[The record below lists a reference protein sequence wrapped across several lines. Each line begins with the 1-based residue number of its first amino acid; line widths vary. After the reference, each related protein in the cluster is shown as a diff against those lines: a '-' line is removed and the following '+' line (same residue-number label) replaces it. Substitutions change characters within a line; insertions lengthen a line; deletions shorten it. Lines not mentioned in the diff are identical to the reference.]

1 MNAPHASRT
10 AGWPWIGLSLIVALL
25 VNLAPWSHSPVTPD
39 VLALVLVFWTIDQ
52 PRRALLSVAFLLGL
66 VMDVHHGTVLG
77 QHALLHTVAVLLALR
92 LQRRI
97 SWFQTPGRMLHVLG
111 LLLLAQAILA
121 AARWLVG
128 LPWLGPEQFLT
139 WLSTVLL
146 WPLIDLLLLSGQRP
160 RPATQHPGG
169 PPVPPTMSSRPGP
182 AQRREPSLAAHPA
195 FPRQDRPH

>member
-1 MNAPHASRT
+1 MNAPHASRST

-25 VNLAPWSHSPVTPD
+25 INLAPWGSSPVTPD
-39 VLALVLVFWTIDQ
+39 VLALVLVFWTIVE
-52 PRRALLSVAFLLGL
+52 PRRALLPVAFLLGL

-111 LLLLAQAILA
+111 VLLLAQAALA
-121 AARWLVG
+121 GARWLAG

-160 RPATQHPGG
+160 RQSAQHAPR
-169 PPVPPTMSSRPGP
+169 PPTAPTIADEP
-182 AQRREPSLAAHPA
+182 QPQRREPSLAPHSA
-195 FPRQDRPH
+195 FPRQDWHP